1 MNSTMKLPH
10 FVGFLLILSAL
21 VVRGTAQEVRL
32 NPETG
37 QREVLQYHLGAY
49 GALSINFHTAGFGA
63 LPGYPSCC
71 PEYNDGTSVGPA
83 IGGLL
88 EIPMARNWRMQVRLG
103 YSTMTGELTDRRVIG
118 NEPVLA
124 DGPVPIGSRRDIEVD
139 YVLNASLPM
148 VVFEPAVAFKVLDL
162 FWLYAGARGG
172 LLLGKSFS
180 QSETLVSPDGYVFAE
195 NGSTVRNS
203 VTDDIPDAQSIQL
216 HAAVG
221 LGYELHVARDIMLAP
236 EVRYFLPLTKVAS
249 VDWSVQSFQ
258 LGASLRYSIYS
269 PVDPTIIYDT
279 IYVRDTVIVEGSS
292 DSEEKTTLVDSDS
305 DEERRREGDYEYRTV
320 TITEKYN
327 RSIPRAFN
335 PTINLARGR
344 VGPGGETLG
353 LDIVQIRETDVVE
366 SYPLLPQVF
375 FDEGS
380 ADMATTRMQMLE
392 RENVRDFRTMDLARD
407 QFDVYHNILNI
418 IGERMRSNP
427 STKISLTGSVNNVGV
442 EKNNRA
448 LAQNRAEAVRTYLV
462 DVWGIEKN
470 RITVASRL
478 LPEKPA
484 NTESEDGKEENRRV
498 DIATNDVLLLET
510 VEFRDR
516 DRSVNPKAIVFS
528 PTIIG
533 GDDIT
538 GWSIKVSQR
547 GSVLFEEEGA
557 GLPGKVTWQTEG
569 ERRPKLEDSLNTVF
583 VVRNNRGSKKEL
595 KESIPVDLITTQKAK
610 STEDGGKIIERY
622 SLIVFDYNSAKLNE
636 ANQRTMAVVRAR
648 VQPESKVRIMGYAD
662 RSGDLEYNKK
672 LALRRCE
679 EAKRVLGVPE
689 EQVSVEPVGSD
700 RLIYDNET
708 PEGRSYC
715 RTVQIEIETPLRD

>member
-1 MNSTMKLPH
+1 MIQTMKFLH
-10 FVGFLLILSAL
+10 VVGVLAVFLFGVSAK
-21 VVRGTAQEVRL
+21 AQEVRL

-49 GALSINFHTAGFGA
+49 GALSINFHNAGFGA

-71 PEYNDGTSVGPA
+71 PEYNDGTTVSPA
-83 IGGLL
+83 FGALM
-88 EIPMARNWRMQVRLG
+88 EIPMARNWRMQLRLG
-103 YSTMTGELTDRRVIG
+103 YSTMSGELTDRRVIG
-118 NEPVLA
+118 NEPVL
-124 DGPVPIGSRRDIEVD
+124 DNGPVPIGSRRDIEVD
-139 YVLNASLPM
+139 YLLNASMPM

-172 LLLGKSFS
+172 LLLGNSFR

-195 NGSTVRNS
+195 NGTTVRNNL
-203 VTDDIPDAQSIQL
+203 TADIPDAQTIQL

-236 EVRYFLPLTKVAS
+236 EVRYFLPITQVAS
-249 VDWSVQSFQ
+249 VDWAVQSFQ

-269 PVDPTIIYDT
+269 PVDPTVIYDT
-279 IYVRDTVIVEGSS
+279 VYVRDTVIVEGSS
-292 DSEEKTTLVDSDS
+292 DSEERIALIDSDA
-305 DEERRREGDYEYRTV
+305 DEDRRREGDYEYRTI
-320 TITEKYN
+320 TITEKYS
-327 RSIPRAFN
+327 RSVPRAFN
-335 PTINLARGR
+335 PSINLARGR
-344 VGPGGETLG
+344 VGPDGETLG

-375 FDEGS
+375 FDDGS
-380 ADMATTRMQMLE
+380 ADMATTRMQMLA
-392 RENVRDFRTMDLARD
+392 REDVRDFRTIDLARD

-427 STKISLTGSVNNVGV
+427 STKIALTGSVNNIGG
-442 EKNNRA
+442 EKNNRT
-448 LAQNRAEAVRTYLV
+448 LAQNRAEAVRNYLV

-470 RITVASRL
+470 RITVSARL

-484 NTESEDGKEENRRV
+484 NTESEDGREENRRV
-498 DIATNDVLLLET
+498 DIATNDVMLLET

-516 DRSVNPKAIVFS
+516 DRAVNPKAIVFS
-528 PTIIG
+528 PSIVG
-533 GDDIT
+533 GEDIA
-538 GWSIKVSQR
+538 GWSLKVSQR

-557 GLPGKVTWQTEG
+557 GLPGKVTWQTDG
-569 ERRPKLEDSLNTVF
+569 DRRPKLEDSISTVF
-583 VVRNNRGSKKEL
+583 VVRNNRGAKKEL
-595 KESIPVDLITTQKAK
+595 REAIPVDLITSQKAK
-610 STEDGGKIIERY
+610 STQEGGKIVERY

-679 EAKRVLGVPE
+679 EAKRVLAVPD
-689 EQVSVEPVGSD
+689 EQVTVEPVGSD